1 MNDERRSGTM
11 YGVKNDDRRTEAAY
25 GNRKVHDVR
34 GDTQIK
40 MNMVDQRDRYELHWN
55 GKFYFPFDAQ
65 TFLIRKRKSRGEK
78 KFYFKNK
85 ASIAN

>member
-40 MNMVDQRDRYELHWN
+40 MNMVDQRDRYELH
-55 GKFYFPFDAQ
+55 
-65 TFLIRKRKSRGEK
+65 
-78 KFYFKNK
+78 
-85 ASIAN
+85 